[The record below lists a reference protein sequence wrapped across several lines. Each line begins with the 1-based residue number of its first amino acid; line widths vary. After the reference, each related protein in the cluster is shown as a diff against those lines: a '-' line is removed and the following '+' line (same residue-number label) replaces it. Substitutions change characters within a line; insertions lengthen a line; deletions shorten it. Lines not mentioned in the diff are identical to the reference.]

1 MVISVIYH
9 NTESDHWS
17 IIIFE
22 KRGVGVM
29 NKLSNL
35 IVKLRYVILIAAVAL
50 LIPSAIGYFN
60 TRVNYDILTYLPKDI
75 ETMKGQ
81 DILLDQFGTG
91 SFVLYVAEGMEEKDV
106 AKLKSNIENVDHVD
120 KVLWYDS
127 VMDLSV
133 PMEMLPSDVYEAFNS
148 GDATMMFVVFD
159 SGTSEDCTM
168 DAIEEIRKI
177 SNKQCFM
184 SGMSAI
190 VTDTKNLAM
199 KETPIYVGIAV
210 LLAVI
215 VLSLTMDSYLIPLFF
230 LLSIGMA
237 IVYNMGSNVFKGEIS
252 FITQSLSAVLQ
263 LGVTLDYSIFL
274 WHSYQEE
281 LEKTSDKNEAMA
293 NAITATFQSVI
304 GSSITTVAGFVA
316 LCFMSFTLG
325 LDLGVVM
332 AKGVVFGVIG
342 CVTILPSMV
351 LVFDGLIE
359 KTKHKPLMP
368 EFDRLPKFIAKHYL
382 AFFAIFLALIVPA
395 LYGNNHTSVY
405 YDLTQTLPDSLESV
419 QGANEVD
426 KNFDMNSAYMLL
438 VDKNLDSA
446 SMNQMIK
453 ELKNTDGILSVLG
466 ADSIVGPAFPKE
478 LMPDDLLS
486 DLESDEWKM
495 VLLTTDYKIA
505 SDEINEQIT
514 KVDSIVKSYD
524 PKAMVVGEAPCTKD
538 LITITDHD
546 FQVVNMVSIG
556 LVFLIIAFV
565 LKSVSLPFILVAVIE
580 FAIFV
585 NMGLPYYTNTTIPFI
600 SSVVIGTIQLGA
612 TVDYA
617 ILMTTRYLNERS
629 SGHDKKEATL
639 IALSTSMKSVIV
651 SALSFFAAT
660 FGVGLISSIDMIG
673 SLCML
678 MARGA
683 IISMFT
689 VLLVLPA
696 MYMLFDKLI
705 MRTTFGLQTEEKE
718 HHHFG
723 DMIHRHKVA

>member
-1 MVISVIYH
+1 
-9 NTESDHWS
+9 
-17 IIIFE
+17 
-22 KRGVGVM
+22 M
-29 NKLSNL
+29 NRLSQL

-81 DILLDQFGTG
+81 DVLLDQFGTG
-91 SFVLYVAEGMEEKDV
+91 AFVLYVAEGMEEKDV
-106 AKLKSNIENVDHVD
+106 ANLKSRIEEVDHVSD
-120 KVLWYDS
+120 VIWYDS
-127 VMDLSV
+127 IMDLSV
-133 PMEMLPSDVYEAFNS
+133 PMEMLPKDVYEAFNS
-148 GDATMMFVVFD
+148 DDATMMFIIFD
-159 SGTSEDCTM
+159 DGTSADGTM
-168 DAIEEIRKI
+168 QAIEDIRKV
-177 SNKQCFM
+177 SNRQCFM

-237 IVYNMGSNVFKGEIS
+237 IIYNMGTNVFKGEIS

-274 WHSYQEE
+274 WHSFQEE

-304 GSSITTVAGFVA
+304 GSSITTIAGFVA

-332 AKGVVFGVIG
+332 AKGVIFGVVG
-342 CVTILPSMV
+342 CVTILPSMI

-359 KTKHKPLMP
+359 KTKHKPLMA
-368 EFDRLPKFIAKHYL
+368 EFDKLPRFIAKHYL
-382 AFFAIFLALIVPA
+382 AFFVIFLVLLFPA
-395 LYGNNHTSVY
+395 VYGNNHTSVY

-419 QGANEVD
+419 QGANKVD
-426 KNFDMNSAYMLL
+426 EKFDMNSAYMLL
-438 VDKNLDSA
+438 VDKNLDTA
-446 SMNQMIK
+446 SMNQMITK
-453 ELKNTDGILSVLG
+453 LKNTDGILAVLG
-466 ADSIVGPAFPKE
+466 TDSIIGPAFPRE
-478 LMPDDLLS
+478 FIPDDLLS
-486 DLESDEWKM
+486 DLESDEWKL

-505 SDEINEQIT
+505 SDEINNQIAT
-514 KVDSIVKSYD
+514 VDKIVKSYD

-538 LITITDHD
+538 LINITNHD
-546 FQVVNMVSIG
+546 FQVVNIVSIG

-565 LKSVSLPFILVAVIE
+565 LKSASLPFILVAVIE
-580 FAIFV
+580 FAIFI
-585 NMGLPYYTNTTIPFI
+585 NMGLPYYTKTTIPFI

-617 ILMTTRYLNERS
+617 ILMTTRFLNERNA
-629 SGHDKKEATL
+629 GHGKKEATL
-639 IALSTSMKSVIV
+639 IALKTSMKSVIV

-696 MYMLFDKLI
+696 MYMIFDGLI
-705 MRTTFGLQTEEKE
+705 MKTTFGMHIEDDT

-723 DMIHRHKVA
+723 DMLHRHKVA

>member
-1 MVISVIYH
+1 M
-9 NTESDHWS
+9 
-17 IIIFE
+17 
-22 KRGVGVM
+22 KG
-29 NKLSNL
+29 LSHL
-35 IVKLRYVILIAAVAL
+35 IVKLRYVILIVAIGL
-50 LIPSAIGYFN
+50 LIPAAIGYFN

-81 DILLDQFGTG
+81 DVLLDQFGTG
-91 SFVLYVAEGMEEKDV
+91 AFVLYVAEGMEEKDV
-106 AKLKSNIENVDHVD
+106 ANLKAEIENVDHVSD
-120 KVLWYDS
+120 VLWYDS
-127 VMDLSV
+127 IMDISI
-133 PMEMLPSDVYEAFNS
+133 PMEMMPNEVYEAFNS
-148 GDATMMFVVFD
+148 DDATMMFVIFD
-159 SGTSEDCTM
+159 DGTSADGTM

-215 VLSLTMDSYLIPLFF
+215 VLSLTMDSFLIPLFF

-237 IVYNMGSNVFKGEIS
+237 IVYNMGTNVFKGEIS

-281 LEKTSDKNEAMA
+281 QEKTDDKRDAMA
-293 NAITATFQSVI
+293 NAISATFQSVL
-304 GSSITTVAGFVA
+304 GSSITTIAGFVA

-332 AKGVVFGVIG
+332 AKGVIFGVIG
-342 CVTILPSMV
+342 CVTILPSMI
-351 LVFDGLIE
+351 LVFDKLIE

-368 EFDRLPKFIAKHYL
+368 EFVRIPKFISKYYI
-382 AFFAIFLALIVPA
+382 AFFVVFLALIGPA
-395 LYGNNHTSVY
+395 IYGNNHTTVY
-405 YDLTQTLPDSLESV
+405 YDLTQTLPDFLESV
-419 QGANEVD
+419 QGANKVD
-426 KNFDMNSAYMLL
+426 EKFEMNSAYMLL
-438 VDKNLDSA
+438 VDKNLDTA
-446 SMNQMIK
+446 SMTEMIK
-453 ELKNTDGILSVLG
+453 EIKATDGIISVLG
-466 ADSIVGPAFPKE
+466 TDSILGPAFPRE
-478 LMPDDLLS
+478 FVPEDLMS
-486 DLESDEWKM
+486 DLESDDWKM

-505 SDEINEQIT
+505 SDEINNQINA
-514 KVDSIVKSYD
+514 VDKIVKSYD

-538 LITITDHD
+538 LISITAHD
-546 FQVVNMVSIG
+546 FKVVNFVSIG

-565 LKSVSLPFILVAVIE
+565 LKSISLPFILVAVIE

-585 NMGLPYYTNTTIPFI
+585 NMGLPCYTGTVIPFI

-629 SGHDKKEATL
+629 AGHDKKEATL

-689 VLLVLPA
+689 VILLLPA
-696 MYMLFDKLI
+696 MYMLFDWVI
-705 MRTTFGLQTEEKE
+705 MKTTFGMKTVEAEKN
-718 HHHFG
+718 HH
-723 DMIHRHKVA
+723 IESLLHRHKLA

>member
-1 MVISVIYH
+1 
-9 NTESDHWS
+9 
-17 IIIFE
+17 
-22 KRGVGVM
+22 M
-29 NKLSNL
+29 NKLSHM
-35 IVKLRYVILIAAVAL
+35 IVKLRYVILIVAVAL
-50 LIPSAIGYFN
+50 LIPSGIGYLN

-106 AKLKSNIENVDHVD
+106 ANLKSQIENVDHVAN
-120 KVLWYDS
+120 VIWYDTFL
-127 VMDLSV
+127 DLSI
-133 PMEMLPSDVYEAFNS
+133 PMQMIPTDVYEAFNS
-148 GDATMMFVVFD
+148 GDATMMFIVFD
-159 SGTSEDCTM
+159 DGTSADGTM
-168 DAIEEIRKI
+168 DAIEEIRRI

-190 VTDTKNLAM
+190 VTDTKNMAM
-199 KETPIYVGIAV
+199 AETPIYVGIAV

-237 IVYNMGSNVFKGEIS
+237 IVYNMGTNVFKGEIS

-281 LEKTSDKNEAMA
+281 LEKTDDKKDAMA
-293 NAITATFQSVI
+293 NAISATFSSVL

-342 CVTILPSMV
+342 CVTILPSMI
-351 LVFDGLIE
+351 LVFDNLIE
-359 KTKHKPLMP
+359 KTKHRPLMP
-368 EFDRLPKFIAKHYL
+368 EFDRIPKFIARHYPV
-382 AFFAIFLALIVPA
+382 FFAIFLALLIPA
-395 LYGNNHTSVY
+395 IYGNNHTDVY
-405 YDLTQTLPDSLESV
+405 YDLAQTLPDNLDSV
-419 QGANEVD
+419 QGANKVD
-426 KNFDMNSAYMLL
+426 EKFDMNSAYMLL
-438 VDKNLDSA
+438 VDKDLDTA
-446 SMNQMIK
+446 QMNEMIT
-453 ELKNTDGILSVLG
+453 ELKATDGILSVLG
-466 ADSIVGPAFPKE
+466 TDSVLGPAIPRSFIPDE
-478 LMPDDLLS
+478 LTS
-486 DLESDEWKM
+486 ELESDEWKK

-505 SDEINEQIT
+505 SDEINAQISE
-514 KVDSIVKSYD
+514 VDRIVKSYD
-524 PKAMVVGEAPCTKD
+524 PGAMVVGEAPCTKD

-585 NMGLPYYTNTTIPFI
+585 NMGLPYYTHTTIPFI
-600 SSVVIGTIQLGA
+600 ASVVIGTIQLGA

-617 ILMTTRYLNERS
+617 ILMTTRYLNERN

-673 SLCML
+673 SLCNL

-696 MYMLFDKLI
+696 MYMIFDKLI
-705 MRTTFGLQTEEKE
+705 MKTTFGMKKEEQKS
-718 HHHFG
+718 HHTG
-723 DMIHRHKVA
+723 LLHRHKVA

>member
-1 MVISVIYH
+1 
-9 NTESDHWS
+9 
-17 IIIFE
+17 
-22 KRGVGVM
+22 M
-29 NKLSNL
+29 NKLSQI
-35 IVKLRYVILIAAVAL
+35 IVKLRYVILIVAFAL

-91 SFVLYVAEGMEEKDV
+91 AFVLYVAEGMDEKDV
-106 AKLKSNIENVDHVD
+106 SNLKAEIEKVDHVSD
-120 KVLWYDS
+120 VIWYDS
-127 VMDLSV
+127 VMDISV
-133 PMEMLPSDVYEAFNS
+133 PMEMLPDRVYEAFNS
-148 GDATMMFVVFD
+148 DNATMMFIIFD
-159 SGTSEDCTM
+159 EGTSADGTM
-168 DAIEEIRKI
+168 QAIEDIRKV

-190 VTDTKNLAM
+190 VTDTKNMAE

-237 IVYNMGSNVFKGEIS
+237 IVYNMGTNIFKGEIS

-281 LEKTSDKNEAMA
+281 LAGNDDKKDAMA
-293 NAITATFQSVI
+293 KAISATFTSVI
-304 GSSITTVAGFVA
+304 GSSITTIAGFIA

-342 CVTILPSMV
+342 CVTILPSMI
-351 LVFDGLIE
+351 LVFDNLIE

-368 EFDRLPKFIAKHYL
+368 EFVKIPEFVSKHYL
-382 AFFAIFLALIVPA
+382 AFFLVFLALITPA
-395 LYGNNHTSVY
+395 IYGNNHTSVY
-405 YDLTQTLPDSLESV
+405 YDLTQTLPDTLESV
-419 QGANEVD
+419 QGANKVD
-426 KNFDMNSAYMLL
+426 EEFDMNSAYMLL
-438 VDKNLDSA
+438 VDKNLDTA
-446 SMNQMIK
+446 QMNQMIH
-453 ELKNTDGILSVLG
+453 ELKATDGILSVLG
-466 ADSIVGPAFPKE
+466 TDSLMGPSFPRE
-478 LMPDDLLS
+478 FIPEDLLS
-486 DLESDEWKM
+486 DLESDQWKM

-505 SDEINEQIT
+505 SDEINNQIT
-514 KVDSIVKSYD
+514 TVDKIVKSYD
-524 PKAMVVGEAPCTKD
+524 PNAMVVGEAPCTKD
-538 LITITDHD
+538 LINITNHD
-546 FQVVNMVSIG
+546 FQVVNTVSIG

-565 LKSVSLPFILVAVIE
+565 LKSASLPFILVAVIE

-585 NMGLPYYTNTTIPFI
+585 NMGLPYYTQTTIPFI

-617 ILMTTRYLNERS
+617 ILMTTRYLNERNA
-629 SGHDKKEATL
+629 GHDKKEATL

-673 SLCML
+673 SLCNL

-689 VLLVLPA
+689 VILVLPA
-696 MYMLFDKLI
+696 MYMIFDGLI
-705 MRTTFGLQTEEKE
+705 MRTTFGMKVSDNKP
-718 HHHFG
+718 HHGGHHSG
-723 DMIHRHKVA
+723 HHLHIHKVA

>member
-1 MVISVIYH
+1 
-9 NTESDHWS
+9 
-17 IIIFE
+17 
-22 KRGVGVM
+22 M
-29 NKLSNL
+29 NKLSHL
-35 IVKLRYVILIAAVAL
+35 IVKLRYIILIVAVAL

-106 AKLKSNIENVDHVD
+106 AALKSKIEQVDHVAD
-120 KVLWYDS
+120 VIWYDS

-133 PMEMLPSDVYEAFNS
+133 PMEMLPSKVYDAFN
-148 GDATMMFVVFD
+148 GDDATMMFVVFD
-159 SGTSEDCTM
+159 EGTSSDGTM
-168 DAIEEIRKI
+168 AAIEEIRRI
-177 SNKQCFM
+177 SDKQCFM

-190 VTDTKNLAM
+190 VTDTKNMAEA
-199 KETPIYVGIAV
+199 ETPIYVGIAV
-210 LLAVI
+210 LLAII

-237 IVYNMGSNVFKGEIS
+237 IVYNMGTNIFKGEIS

-281 LEKTSDKNEAMA
+281 LERNDDKKDAMA

-304 GSSITTVAGFVA
+304 GSSITTIAGFVA

-342 CVTILPSMV
+342 CVTILPSMI
-351 LVFDGLIE
+351 LVFDNLIE

-368 EFDRLPKFIAKHYL
+368 EFNRIPKFIAKHYL
-382 AFFAIFLALIVPA
+382 AFFAVFLVLLFPA
-395 LYGNNHTSVY
+395 IYGNNHTAVY
-405 YDLTQTLPDSLESV
+405 YDLSQTLPDKLESV
-419 QGANEVD
+419 QGAKEVD
-426 KNFDMNSAYMLL
+426 EKFEMNSAYMLL

-446 SMNQMIK
+446 SMTEMID

-466 ADSIVGPAFPKE
+466 TDSLIGPAFPKNFIPE
-478 LMPDDLLS
+478 DLMA

-505 SDEINEQIT
+505 SDEINAQIAD
-514 KVDSIVKSYD
+514 VDRIVKSYD

-538 LITITDHD
+538 LINITDHD
-546 FQVVNMVSIG
+546 FQVVNFVSIG

-585 NMGLPYYTNTTIPFI
+585 NMGLPYYTKTTIPFI

-617 ILMTTRYLNERS
+617 ILMTTRYLNERM

-689 VLLVLPA
+689 VLLALPA
-696 MYMLFDKLI
+696 MYMLFDWLI
-705 MRTTFGLQTEEKE
+705 MKTTFGMNSKE
-718 HHHFG
+718 NETHHFG
-723 DMIHRHKVA
+723 HLIHRHKVA

>member
-1 MVISVIYH
+1 
-9 NTESDHWS
+9 
-17 IIIFE
+17 
-22 KRGVGVM
+22 M
-29 NKLSNL
+29 NKLSHL
-35 IVKLRYVILIAAVAL
+35 IVKLRYVILIVAIAL
-50 LIPSAIGYFN
+50 LIPAAAGYFN
-60 TRVNYDILTYLPKDI
+60 TRVNYDILTYLPKEI
-75 ETMKGQ
+75 ETMQGQ

-91 SFVLYVAEGMEEKDV
+91 SFVLYVVEGMEEKDV
-106 AKLKSNIENVDHVD
+106 ANLKSQIEKVDHVAD
-120 KVLWYDS
+120 VVWYDS

-133 PMEMLPSDVYEAFNS
+133 PMEMLPTEVYDAFNS
-148 GDATMMFVVFD
+148 DDSTMMFIVFD
-159 SGTSEDCTM
+159 EGTSADATM
-168 DAIEEIRKI
+168 DAIENIRKI

-190 VTDTKNLAM
+190 VTDTKNMA
-199 KETPIYVGIAV
+199 KAETPIYVGIAV

-215 VLSLTMDSYLIPLFF
+215 VLSLTMDSYLIPVFF

-237 IVYNMGSNVFKGEIS
+237 IVYNMGTNVFKGEIS

-281 LEKTSDKNEAMA
+281 LDKDDNKMDAMA
-293 NAITATFQSVI
+293 NAISATFQSVI

-332 AKGVVFGVIG
+332 AKGVIFGVIG
-342 CVTILPSMV
+342 CVTILPSMI
-351 LVFDGLIE
+351 LIFDNLIE

-368 EFDRLPKFIAKHYL
+368 EFNRIPKFVARHYGI
-382 AFFAIFLALIVPA
+382 FFAIFLVLLFPA
-395 LYGNNHTSVY
+395 IYGNNHTSVY
-405 YDLTQTLPDSLESV
+405 YDLTQTLPDKLESV
-419 QGANEVD
+419 QGAKKVD
-426 KNFDMNSAYMLL
+426 EEFEMNSAYMLL

-453 ELKNTDGILSVLG
+453 ELKNTDGILSVLST
-466 ADSIVGPAFPKE
+466 DSLIGPAFPRSFI
-478 LMPDDLLS
+478 PDDLLS
-486 DLESDEWKM
+486 DLESDQWKL

-505 SDEINEQIT
+505 SDEINNQIET
-514 KVDSIVKSYD
+514 VNTIVKSYD

-538 LITITDHD
+538 LINITNHD
-546 FQVVNMVSIG
+546 FQVVNTVSIG

-585 NMGLPYYTNTTIPFI
+585 NMGLPFYTHTTIPFI

-617 ILMTTRYLNERS
+617 ILMTTRYLSERKA
-629 SGHDKKEATL
+629 GHDKKEATL
-639 IALSTSMKSVIV
+639 IALSTSMKSVVV

-673 SLCML
+673 SLCNL

-696 MYMLFDKLI
+696 MYMIFDKLI
-705 MRTTFGLQTEEKE
+705 MRTTFGMNVDTDHRPHL
-718 HHHFG
+718 G
-723 DMIHRHKVA
+723 DRLHRHKAA

>member
-1 MVISVIYH
+1 
-9 NTESDHWS
+9 
-17 IIIFE
+17 
-22 KRGVGVM
+22 M
-29 NKLSNL
+29 NKLSHL
-35 IVKLRYVILIAAVAL
+35 IVKLRYVILIVAFAL

-60 TRVNYDILTYLPKDI
+60 TRVNYDILTYLPGDI

-91 SFVLYVAEGMEEKDV
+91 AFVLYVAEGMDEKDV
-106 AKLKSNIENVDHVD
+106 SNLKAEIEKVDHVSD
-120 KVLWYDS
+120 VIWYDS
-127 VMDLSV
+127 VMDISV
-133 PMEMLPSDVYEAFNS
+133 PMEMLPDRVYEAFNS
-148 GDATMMFVVFD
+148 DDATMMFIIFD
-159 SGTSEDCTM
+159 EGTSADGTM
-168 DAIEEIRKI
+168 QAIEDIRKV

-190 VTDTKNLAM
+190 VTDTKNMAE

-237 IVYNMGSNVFKGEIS
+237 IVYNMGTNIFKGEIS

-281 LEKTSDKNEAMA
+281 LADNSDKKDAMA
-293 NAITATFQSVI
+293 KAISATFTSVI
-304 GSSITTVAGFVA
+304 GSSVTTIAGFIA

-342 CVTILPSMV
+342 CVTILPSMI
-351 LVFDGLIE
+351 LVFDNLIE

-368 EFDRLPKFIAKHYL
+368 EFVKIPQFVSKHYL
-382 AFFAIFLALIVPA
+382 AFFLVFLALLAPA
-395 LYGNNHTSVY
+395 IYGNNHTSVY

-419 QGANEVD
+419 QGANKVD
-426 KNFDMNSAYMLL
+426 EEFDMNSAYMLL
-438 VDKNLDSA
+438 VDKNLDTA
-446 SMNQMIK
+446 QMNMMIH

-466 ADSIVGPAFPKE
+466 TDSLMGPSFPRE
-478 LMPDDLLS
+478 FIPEDLLS
-486 DLESDEWKM
+486 DLESDQWKM

-505 SDEINEQIT
+505 SDEINNQIAT
-514 KVDSIVKSYD
+514 VDKIVKSYD
-524 PKAMVVGEAPCTKD
+524 PHAMVVGEAPCTKD
-538 LITITDHD
+538 LINITNHD
-546 FQVVNMVSIG
+546 FQVVNTVSIG

-565 LKSVSLPFILVAVIE
+565 LKSASLPFILVAVIE

-585 NMGLPYYTNTTIPFI
+585 NMGLPYYTQTTIPFI

-617 ILMTTRYLNERS
+617 ILMTTRYLNERK

-673 SLCML
+673 SLCNL

-689 VLLVLPA
+689 VILVLPA
-696 MYMLFDKLI
+696 MYMIFDGLI
-705 MRTTFGLQTEEKE
+705 MRTTFGMKADEPRP
-718 HHHFG
+718 HNDGHHFH
-723 DMIHRHKVA
+723 IHKVA

>member
-1 MVISVIYH
+1 
-9 NTESDHWS
+9 
-17 IIIFE
+17 
-22 KRGVGVM
+22 M
-29 NKLSNL
+29 NKLSKL

-60 TRVNYDILTYLPKDI
+60 TRVNYDILTYLPEDI

-106 AKLKSNIENVDHVD
+106 AALKTKIENVDHVAN
-120 KVLWYDS
+120 VLWYDS
-127 VMDLSV
+127 FMDLSV
-133 PMEMLPSDVYEAFNS
+133 PMEMLPSKVYEAFNS
-148 GDATMMFVVFD
+148 DTATMMFVIFD

-168 DAIEEIRKI
+168 DAIEEIRRI
-177 SNKQCFM
+177 SDKQCFM

-237 IVYNMGSNVFKGEIS
+237 IVYNMGTNIFKGEIS

-281 LEKTSDKNEAMA
+281 QEKISDKNEAMA
-293 NAITATFQSVI
+293 AAISATFQSVI

-342 CVTILPSMV
+342 CVTILPSMI
-351 LVFDGLIE
+351 LIFDGLIE
-359 KTKHKPLMP
+359 KTRHKPLMP
-368 EFDRLPKFIAKHYL
+368 EFERLPKFIAKHYL
-382 AFFAIFLALIVPA
+382 AFFAIFLALIFPA
-395 LYGNNHTSVY
+395 IYGNNNTKVY
-405 YDLTQTLPDSLESV
+405 YDLTQTLPDSLDSV
-419 QGANEVD
+419 QGANKVD
-426 KNFDMNSAYMLL
+426 ENFDMNSAYMLL
-438 VDKNLDSA
+438 VDKNLDTA
-446 SMNQMIK
+446 SMNEMIS
-453 ELKNTDGILSVLG
+453 ELENTDGILSVLG
-466 ADSIVGPAFPKE
+466 EDSVVGPAFPRE
-478 LMPDDLLS
+478 FIPEDLLDDLQ
-486 DLESDEWKM
+486 SDEWKM
-495 VLLTTDYKIA
+495 ILLTTDYKIA
-505 SDEINEQIT
+505 SDEINAQIT
-514 KVDSIVKSYD
+514 EVNNIVKSYD
-524 PKAMVVGEAPCTKD
+524 PGAMVVGEAPCTKD
-538 LITITDHD
+538 LISITDHD
-546 FQVVNMVSIG
+546 FQVVNAVSIG

-565 LKSVSLPFILVAVIE
+565 LKSASLPFILVAVIE

-617 ILMTTRYLNERS
+617 ILMTTRYLSERNA
-629 SGHDKKEATL
+629 GHDKKEATL
-639 IALSTSMKSVIV
+639 ISLSTSMKSVIV

-696 MYMLFDKLI
+696 MYMLFDGLI
-705 MRTTFGLQTEEKE
+705 MKTTFGLNVEEKE
-718 HHHFG
+718 HHHIA
-723 DMIHRHKVA
+723 DMLHRHKVA

>member
-1 MVISVIYH
+1 
-9 NTESDHWS
+9 
-17 IIIFE
+17 
-22 KRGVGVM
+22 M
-29 NKLSNL
+29 NKLSHL
-35 IVKLRYVILIAAVAL
+35 IVKLRYVILIAAIAL
-50 LIPSAIGYFN
+50 LVPSAIGYFN

-106 AKLKSNIENVDHVD
+106 ANLKSKIENVDHVAD
-120 KVLWYDS
+120 VIWYDS

-133 PMEMLPSDVYEAFNS
+133 PMEMLPTEVYDAFNS
-148 GDATMMFVVFD
+148 DDATMMFVVFD
-159 SGTSEDCTM
+159 EGTSSDGTM
-168 DAIEEIRKI
+168 QAIEDIRKI
-177 SNKQCFM
+177 SDKQCFM

-190 VTDTKNLAM
+190 VTDTKNMAE

-237 IVYNMGSNVFKGEIS
+237 IVYNMGTNVFKGEIS

-281 LEKTSDKNEAMA
+281 LERNDDKKDAMA
-293 NAITATFQSVI
+293 NAISATFTSVL
-304 GSSITTVAGFVA
+304 GSSITTVAGFIA
-316 LCFMSFTLG
+316 LMFMSFTLG
-325 LDLGVVM
+325 LDLGIVM

-342 CVTILPSMV
+342 CITILPSMI
-351 LVFDGLIE
+351 LVFDNLIE

-368 EFDRLPKFIAKHYL
+368 EFNRIPKFVAKHYL
-382 AFFAIFLALIVPA
+382 AFLAIFLVLLYPA
-395 LYGNNHTSVY
+395 IYGNNHTSVY

-426 KNFDMNSAYMLL
+426 EKFEMNSAYMLL

-453 ELKNTDGILSVLG
+453 ELKETDGILSVLG
-466 ADSIVGPAFPKE
+466 TDSLLGPALPREFIPEDALDK
-478 LMPDDLLS
+478 
-486 DLESDEWKM
+486 LESDEWKM

-505 SDEINEQIT
+505 SDEINAQINQ
-514 KVDSIVKSYD
+514 VDKIVKSYD

-538 LITITDHD
+538 LINITNHD
-546 FQVVNMVSIG
+546 FNVVNTVSIG

-585 NMGLPYYTNTTIPFI
+585 NMGLPFYTKTTIPFI

-617 ILMTTRYLNERS
+617 ILMTTRYLNERRN
-629 SGHDKKEATL
+629 GHDKKEATL

-660 FGVGLISSIDMIG
+660 FVVGLISSIDMIG
-673 SLCML
+673 SLCNL

-696 MYMLFDKLI
+696 MYMLFDWLI
-705 MRTTFGLQTEEKE
+705 VKTTFGMKGVEAVHHE

-723 DMIHRHKVA
+723 DFIHHAA

>member
-1 MVISVIYH
+1 
-9 NTESDHWS
+9 
-17 IIIFE
+17 
-22 KRGVGVM
+22 M

-106 AKLKSNIENVDHVD
+106 AKLKSNIENVDHVE

>member
-1 MVISVIYH
+1 
-9 NTESDHWS
+9 
-17 IIIFE
+17 
-22 KRGVGVM
+22 M
-29 NKLSNL
+29 NKLSHL
-35 IVKLRYVILIAAVAL
+35 IVKLRYVILIVAIAL
-50 LIPSAIGYFN
+50 LVPSAIGYFN

-106 AKLKSNIENVDHVD
+106 ANLKSKIENVDHVAD
-120 KVLWYDS
+120 VIWYDS

-133 PMEMLPSDVYEAFNS
+133 PMEMLPTEVYDAFNS
-148 GDATMMFVVFD
+148 DDATMMFVVFD
-159 SGTSEDCTM
+159 EGTSSDGTM
-168 DAIEEIRKI
+168 QAIEDIRKI

-190 VTDTKNLAM
+190 VTDTKNMAE

-237 IVYNMGSNVFKGEIS
+237 IVYNMGTNVFKGEIS

-281 LEKTSDKNEAMA
+281 LERNDDKKDAMA
-293 NAITATFQSVI
+293 NAISATFTSVL
-304 GSSITTVAGFVA
+304 GSSITTVAGFIA
-316 LCFMSFTLG
+316 LMFMSFTLG
-325 LDLGVVM
+325 LDLGIVM
-332 AKGVVFGVIG
+332 AKGVIFGVIG
-342 CVTILPSMV
+342 CVTILPSMI
-351 LVFDGLIE
+351 LVFDNLIQ

-368 EFDRLPKFIAKHYL
+368 EFNRIPKFIAKHYL
-382 AFFAIFLALIVPA
+382 AFLAIFLVLLYPA
-395 LYGNNHTSVY
+395 IYGNNHTSVY

-426 KNFDMNSAYMLL
+426 EKFEMNSAYMLL

-466 ADSIVGPAFPKE
+466 TDSLIGPALPREFIPEDALDK
-478 LMPDDLLS
+478 
-486 DLESDEWKM
+486 LESDEWKM

-505 SDEINEQIT
+505 SDEINAQINQ
-514 KVDSIVKSYD
+514 VDKIVKSYD

-538 LITITDHD
+538 LINITNHD
-546 FQVVNMVSIG
+546 FNVVNTVSIG

-585 NMGLPYYTNTTIPFI
+585 NMGLPFYTKTTIPFI

-617 ILMTTRYLNERS
+617 ILMTTRYLNERKN
-629 SGHDKKEATL
+629 GHDKKEATL

-673 SLCML
+673 SLCNL

-696 MYMLFDKLI
+696 MYMLFDWLI
-705 MRTTFGLQTEEKE
+705 VKTTFGMKGVEAVHHE

-723 DMIHRHKVA
+723 DFIHHVA

>member
-1 MVISVIYH
+1 
-9 NTESDHWS
+9 
-17 IIIFE
+17 
-22 KRGVGVM
+22 M
-29 NKLSNL
+29 NKLSKH
-35 IVKLRYVILIAAVAL
+35 IVKLRYLILILAIAL
-50 LIPSAIGYFN
+50 LIPAGIGYLN

-81 DILLDQFGTG
+81 DVLLDQFGTG
-91 SFVLYVAEGMEEKDV
+91 AFVLYVAEGMEEQDV
-106 AKLKSNIENVDHVD
+106 AALKANIEKVDHVSN
-120 KVLWYDS
+120 VLWYDS
-127 VMDLSV
+127 LMDLSI
-133 PMEMLPSDVYEAFNS
+133 PMEMIPDDVYKAFNS
-148 GDATMMFVVFD
+148 GDATMMFIIFD
-159 SGTSEDCTM
+159 EGTSADGTM
-168 DAIEEIRKI
+168 QAIEDIRKV

-190 VTDTKNLAM
+190 VTDTKNMAE

-237 IVYNMGSNVFKGEIS
+237 IVYNMGTNVFAGEIS

-281 LEKTSDKNEAMA
+281 LAKNDDKYEAMA
-293 NAITATFQSVI
+293 NAISATFTSVL

-342 CVTILPSMV
+342 CVTILPSMI
-351 LVFDGLIE
+351 LVFDKAIE

-368 EFDRLPKFIAKHYL
+368 EFDRIPKFVAKHYI
-382 AFFAIFLALIVPA
+382 AFFVIFLALLAPA
-395 LYGNNHTSVY
+395 IYGNNHTSVY
-405 YDLTQTLPDSLESV
+405 YDLTQTLPDTLESV
-419 QGANEVD
+419 QGANKVD
-426 KNFDMNSAYMLL
+426 EKFDMNSAYMLL
-438 VDKNLDSA
+438 VDKNLSTAD
-446 SMNQMIK
+446 MNQMITA
-453 ELKNTDGILSVLG
+453 LKNTDGIISVLG
-466 ADSIVGPAFPKE
+466 TDSILGPAFPRE
-478 LMPDDLLS
+478 FIPEDLLS

-495 VLLTTDYKIA
+495 ILLTTDYKIA
-505 SDEINEQIT
+505 SDEINAQIT
-514 KVDSIVKSYD
+514 EVDRIVKSYD

-538 LITITDHD
+538 LINITNHD
-546 FQVVNMVSIG
+546 FQVVNTVSIG

-585 NMGLPYYTNTTIPFI
+585 NMGLPFYTHTTIPFI

-617 ILMTTRYLNERS
+617 ILMTTRYLSERNG
-629 SGHDKKEATL
+629 GHNKKEATL

-673 SLCML
+673 SLCNL

-689 VLLVLPA
+689 VVLVLPA
-696 MYMLFDKLI
+696 MYMIFDGLI
-705 MRTTFGLQTEEKE
+705 MRTTFGMNVEDKEK
-718 HHHFG
+718 HHHHSNI
-723 DMIHRHKVA
+723 IHWHAA

>member
-1 MVISVIYH
+1 
-9 NTESDHWS
+9 
-17 IIIFE
+17 
-22 KRGVGVM
+22 M
-29 NKLSNL
+29 NKLSHL
-35 IVKLRYVILIAAVAL
+35 IVKLRYVILIAAIAL
-50 LIPSAIGYFN
+50 LVPSAIGYFN

-106 AKLKSNIENVDHVD
+106 ANLKSKIENVDHVAD
-120 KVLWYDS
+120 VIWYDS

-133 PMEMLPSDVYEAFNS
+133 PMEMLPTEVYDAFNS
-148 GDATMMFVVFD
+148 DDATMMFVVFD
-159 SGTSEDCTM
+159 EGTSSDGTM
-168 DAIEEIRKI
+168 QAIEDIRKI
-177 SNKQCFM
+177 SDKQCFM

-190 VTDTKNLAM
+190 VTDTKNMAE

-237 IVYNMGSNVFKGEIS
+237 IVYNMGTNVFKGEIS

-281 LEKTSDKNEAMA
+281 LERNDDKKDAMA
-293 NAITATFQSVI
+293 NAISATFTSVL
-304 GSSITTVAGFVA
+304 GSSITTVAGFIA
-316 LCFMSFTLG
+316 LMFMSFTLG
-325 LDLGVVM
+325 LDLGIVM

-342 CVTILPSMV
+342 CITILPSMI
-351 LVFDGLIE
+351 LVFDNLIE

-368 EFDRLPKFIAKHYL
+368 EFNRIPKFVAKHYL
-382 AFFAIFLALIVPA
+382 AFLVIFLVLLYPA
-395 LYGNNHTSVY
+395 IYGNNHTSVY

-426 KNFDMNSAYMLL
+426 EKFEMNSAYMLL

-453 ELKNTDGILSVLG
+453 ELKETDGILSVLG
-466 ADSIVGPAFPKE
+466 TDSLLGPALPREFIPEDALDK
-478 LMPDDLLS
+478 
-486 DLESDEWKM
+486 LESDEWKM

-505 SDEINEQIT
+505 SDEINAQINQ
-514 KVDSIVKSYD
+514 VDKIVKSYD

-538 LITITDHD
+538 LINITNHD
-546 FQVVNMVSIG
+546 FNVVNTVSIG

-585 NMGLPYYTNTTIPFI
+585 NMGLPFYTKTTIPFI

-617 ILMTTRYLNERS
+617 ILMTTRYLNERRN
-629 SGHDKKEATL
+629 GHDKKEATL

-673 SLCML
+673 SLCNL

-696 MYMLFDKLI
+696 MYMLFDWLI
-705 MRTTFGLQTEEKE
+705 VKTTFGMKGVEAVHHE

-723 DMIHRHKVA
+723 DFIHHAA

>member
-1 MVISVIYH
+1 
-9 NTESDHWS
+9 
-17 IIIFE
+17 
-22 KRGVGVM
+22 M
-29 NKLSNL
+29 NKLSKL

-60 TRVNYDILTYLPKDI
+60 TRVNYDILTYLPEDI

-91 SFVLYVAEGMEEKDV
+91 SFVLFVAEGMEEKDV
-106 AKLKSNIENVDHVD
+106 AALKTKIENVDHVAN
-120 KVLWYDS
+120 VLWYDS
-127 VMDLSV
+127 FMDLSV
-133 PMEMLPSDVYEAFNS
+133 PMEMLPSKVYEAFNS
-148 GDATMMFVVFD
+148 DTATMMFVIFD

-168 DAIEEIRKI
+168 DAIEEIRRI
-177 SNKQCFM
+177 SDKQCFM

-237 IVYNMGSNVFKGEIS
+237 IVYNMGTNIFKGEIS

-281 LEKTSDKNEAMA
+281 LEKTSDKKEAMA
-293 NAITATFQSVI
+293 AAISATFQSVI

-325 LDLGVVM
+325 IDLGVVM

-342 CVTILPSMV
+342 CVTILPSMI
-351 LVFDGLIE
+351 LIFDGLIE
-359 KTKHKPLMP
+359 KTRHKPLMP
-368 EFDRLPKFIAKHYL
+368 EFEKLPKFIAKHYL
-382 AFFAIFLALIVPA
+382 AFFAIFLALIFPA
-395 LYGNNHTSVY
+395 LYGNNHTKVY

-419 QGANEVD
+419 QGANKVD
-426 KNFDMNSAYMLL
+426 ENFDMNSAYMLL
-438 VDKNLDSA
+438 VDKNLDTA
-446 SMNQMIK
+446 SMNEMIS
-453 ELKNTDGILSVLG
+453 ELENTDGILSVLG
-466 ADSIVGPAFPKE
+466 EDSVVGPAFPRE
-478 LMPDDLLS
+478 FIPEDLLDDLQ
-486 DLESDEWKM
+486 SDEWKM
-495 VLLTTDYKIA
+495 ILLTTDYKIA
-505 SDEINEQIT
+505 SDEINAQIT
-514 KVDSIVKSYD
+514 EVNNIVKSYD

-538 LITITDHD
+538 LISITDHD
-546 FQVVNMVSIG
+546 FQVVNAVSIG

-565 LKSVSLPFILVAVIE
+565 LKSASLPFILVAVIE

-617 ILMTTRYLNERS
+617 ILMTTRYLNERN

-696 MYMLFDKLI
+696 MYMLFDGLI
-705 MRTTFGLQTEEKE
+705 MKTTFGLNVEEKE
-718 HHHFG
+718 HHHIA
-723 DMIHRHKVA
+723 DMLHRHKVA

>member
-1 MVISVIYH
+1 
-9 NTESDHWS
+9 
-17 IIIFE
+17 
-22 KRGVGVM
+22 M
-29 NKLSNL
+29 NKLSHL
-35 IVKLRYVILIAAVAL
+35 IVKLRYVILIAAIAL
-50 LIPSAIGYFN
+50 LVPSAIGYFN

-106 AKLKSNIENVDHVD
+106 ANLKSKIENVDHVAD
-120 KVLWYDS
+120 VIWYDS

-133 PMEMLPSDVYEAFNS
+133 PMEMLPTEVYDAFNS
-148 GDATMMFVVFD
+148 DDATMMFVVFD
-159 SGTSEDCTM
+159 EGTSSDGTM
-168 DAIEEIRKI
+168 QAIEDIRKI
-177 SNKQCFM
+177 SDKQCFM

-190 VTDTKNLAM
+190 VTDTKNMAE

-237 IVYNMGSNVFKGEIS
+237 IVYNMGTNVFKGEIS

-281 LEKTSDKNEAMA
+281 LERNDDKKDAMA
-293 NAITATFQSVI
+293 NAISATFTSVL
-304 GSSITTVAGFVA
+304 GSSITTVAGFIA
-316 LCFMSFTLG
+316 LMFMSFTLG
-325 LDLGVVM
+325 LDLGIVM

-342 CVTILPSMV
+342 CITILPSMI
-351 LVFDGLIE
+351 LVFDNLIE

-368 EFDRLPKFIAKHYL
+368 EFNRIPKFVAKHYL
-382 AFFAIFLALIVPA
+382 AFLAIFLVLLYPA
-395 LYGNNHTSVY
+395 IYGNNHTSVY

-426 KNFDMNSAYMLL
+426 EKFEMNSAYMLL

-453 ELKNTDGILSVLG
+453 ELKKTDGILSVLG
-466 ADSIVGPAFPKE
+466 TDSLLGPALPREFIPEDALDK
-478 LMPDDLLS
+478 
-486 DLESDEWKM
+486 LESDEWKM

-505 SDEINEQIT
+505 SDEINAQINQ
-514 KVDSIVKSYD
+514 VDKIVKSYD

-538 LITITDHD
+538 LINITNHD
-546 FQVVNMVSIG
+546 FNVVNTVSIG

-585 NMGLPYYTNTTIPFI
+585 NMGLPFYTKTTIPFI

-617 ILMTTRYLNERS
+617 ILMTTRYLNERRN
-629 SGHDKKEATL
+629 GHDKKEATL

-673 SLCML
+673 SLCNL

-696 MYMLFDKLI
+696 MYMLFDWLI
-705 MRTTFGLQTEEKE
+705 VKTTFGMKGVEAVHHE

-723 DMIHRHKVA
+723 DFIHHAA

>member
-1 MVISVIYH
+1 MQRC
-9 NTESDHWS
+9 TDTAMDGLGE
-17 IIIFE
+17 E
-22 KRGVGVM
+22 ATM
-29 NKLSNL
+29 NKLSKV
-35 IVKLRYVILIAAVAL
+35 IVKLRYVILILAIAL
-50 LIPSAIGYFN
+50 LVPAAFGYFN

-106 AKLKSNIENVDHVD
+106 ANLKSKIENVDHVAN
-120 KVLWYDS
+120 VLWYDS

-133 PMEMLPSDVYEAFNS
+133 PMTMLPKDVYEAFNS
-148 GDATMMFVVFD
+148 GDATMMFVIFD
-159 SGTSEDCTM
+159 EGTSADATM
-168 DAIEEIRKI
+168 DAIEDIRKI
-177 SNKQCFM
+177 SNEQCFM

-199 KETPIYVGIAV
+199 AETPIYVGIAV
-210 LLAVI
+210 LLAVL

-237 IVYNMGSNVFKGEIS
+237 IVYNMGTNVFKGEIS

-274 WHSYQEE
+274 WHSYEEE
-281 LEKTSDKNEAMA
+281 LEKTDDKKTAMA
-293 NAITATFQSVI
+293 KAISATFQSVL

-325 LDLGVVM
+325 IDLGIVM

-342 CVTILPSMV
+342 CVTILPSMI
-351 LVFDGLIE
+351 LVFDPLIE
-359 KTKHKPLMP
+359 KTRHKPLMP
-368 EFDRLPKFIAKHYL
+368 EFTRLPKKIAGLYPL
-382 AFFAIFLALIVPA
+382 FFALFLLLLGPA
-395 LYGNNHTSVY
+395 IYGNEHTKVY
-405 YDLTQTLPDSLESV
+405 YDLTETLPDKLASV
-419 QGANEVD
+419 QGAKEVD
-426 KNFDMNSAYMLL
+426 AKFDMNSAYMLL
-438 VDKNLDSA
+438 VDKNLDTA
-446 SMNQMIK
+446 SMSRMIK
-453 ELKNTDGILSVLG
+453 ELKNTDGILTVLG
-466 ADSIVGPAFPKE
+466 TDSLLGPSFPRSFIPE
-478 LMPDDLLS
+478 DLLG
-486 DLESDEWKM
+486 DLESDQYKM
-495 VLLTTDYKIA
+495 LLLTTDYKVA
-505 SDEINEQIT
+505 SDEINRQIT
-514 KVDSIVKSYD
+514 QVDKIVKSYD
-524 PKAMVVGEAPCTKD
+524 PGAMVVGEAPCTKD
-538 LITITDHD
+538 LINITDHD
-546 FQVVNMVSIG
+546 FQVVNAVSIG
-556 LVFLIIAFV
+556 LVFLIIAIV

-585 NMGLPYYTNTTIPFI
+585 NMGLPYYTGTTIPFI

-617 ILMTTRYLNERS
+617 ILMTTRYLSERKN
-629 SGHDKKEATL
+629 GHDKKEATL
-639 IALSTSMKSVIV
+639 ISLTTGMKSVIV

-673 SLCML
+673 SLCNL

-696 MYMLFDKLI
+696 MYMIFDRLI
-705 MRTTFGLQTEEKE
+705 IKTTYGMSGVDVKEGIIEE
-718 HHHFG
+718 F
-723 DMIHRHKVA
+723 IHRHKIA

>member
-1 MVISVIYH
+1 
-9 NTESDHWS
+9 
-17 IIIFE
+17 
-22 KRGVGVM
+22 M
-29 NKLSNL
+29 NKLSHL
-35 IVKLRYVILIAAVAL
+35 IVKLRYVILIVAIAL
-50 LIPSAIGYFN
+50 LVPSAIGYFN

-106 AKLKSNIENVDHVD
+106 ANLKSKIENVDHVAD
-120 KVLWYDS
+120 VIWYDS

-133 PMEMLPSDVYEAFNS
+133 PMEMLPTEVYDAFNS
-148 GDATMMFVVFD
+148 DDATMMFVVFD
-159 SGTSEDCTM
+159 EGTSSDGTM
-168 DAIEEIRKI
+168 QAIEDIRKI
-177 SNKQCFM
+177 SDKQCFM
-184 SGMSAI
+184 SSMSAI
-190 VTDTKNLAM
+190 VTDTKNMAE

-237 IVYNMGSNVFKGEIS
+237 IVYNMGTNVFKGEIS

-281 LEKTSDKNEAMA
+281 LERNDDKKDAMA
-293 NAITATFQSVI
+293 NAISATFTSVL

-316 LCFMSFTLG
+316 LMFMSFTLG
-325 LDLGVVM
+325 LDLGIVM

-342 CVTILPSMV
+342 CVTILPSMI
-351 LVFDGLIE
+351 LVFDKLIE

-368 EFDRLPKFIAKHYL
+368 EFDRIPKFVAKHYI
-382 AFFAIFLALIVPA
+382 AFLAIFLVLLYPA
-395 LYGNNHTSVY
+395 IYGNNHTSVY

-426 KNFDMNSAYMLL
+426 EKFEMNSAYMLL

-453 ELKNTDGILSVLG
+453 ELKSTDGILSVLST
-466 ADSIVGPAFPKE
+466 DSLIGPALPREFIPEDALDK
-478 LMPDDLLS
+478 
-486 DLESDEWKM
+486 LESDEWKM

-505 SDEINEQIT
+505 SDEINAQINQ
-514 KVDSIVKSYD
+514 VDKIVKNYD

-538 LITITDHD
+538 LINITNHD
-546 FQVVNMVSIG
+546 FNVVNTVSIG

-585 NMGLPYYTNTTIPFI
+585 NMGLPFYTKTTIPFI

-617 ILMTTRYLNERS
+617 ILMTTRYLNERRN
-629 SGHDKKEATL
+629 GHDKKEATL

-673 SLCML
+673 SLCNL

-696 MYMLFDKLI
+696 MYMLFDWLI
-705 MRTTFGLQTEEKE
+705 VKTTFGMKGVEAVHHE

-723 DMIHRHKVA
+723 DFIHHVA

>member
-1 MVISVIYH
+1 
-9 NTESDHWS
+9 
-17 IIIFE
+17 
-22 KRGVGVM
+22 M
-29 NKLSNL
+29 NKLSKL

-60 TRVNYDILTYLPKDI
+60 TRVNYDILTYLPEDI

-106 AKLKSNIENVDHVD
+106 AALKTKIENVDHVAN
-120 KVLWYDS
+120 VLWYDS
-127 VMDLSV
+127 FIDLSV
-133 PMEMLPSDVYEAFNS
+133 PMEMLPSKVYEAFNS
-148 GDATMMFVVFD
+148 DTATMMFVIFD

-168 DAIEEIRKI
+168 DAIEEIRRI
-177 SNKQCFM
+177 SDKQCFM

-237 IVYNMGSNVFKGEIS
+237 IVYNMGTNIFKGEIS

-281 LEKTSDKNEAMA
+281 LEKISDKKEAMA
-293 NAITATFQSVI
+293 AAISATFQSVI

-342 CVTILPSMV
+342 CVTILPSMI
-351 LVFDGLIE
+351 LIFDGLIE
-359 KTKHKPLMP
+359 KTRHKPLMP

-382 AFFAIFLALIVPA
+382 AFFAIFLALIFPA
-395 LYGNNHTSVY
+395 IYGNNNTKVY
-405 YDLTQTLPDSLESV
+405 YDLTQTLPDSLDSV
-419 QGANEVD
+419 QGANKVD
-426 KNFDMNSAYMLL
+426 ENFDMNSAYMLL
-438 VDKNLDSA
+438 VDKNLDTA
-446 SMNQMIK
+446 SMNEMIS
-453 ELKNTDGILSVLG
+453 ELENTDGILSVLG
-466 ADSIVGPAFPKE
+466 EDSVVGPAFPRE
-478 LMPDDLLS
+478 FIPEDLLDDLQ
-486 DLESDEWKM
+486 SDEWKM
-495 VLLTTDYKIA
+495 ILLTTDYKIA
-505 SDEINEQIT
+505 SDEINAQIT
-514 KVDSIVKSYD
+514 EVNNIVKSYD

-538 LITITDHD
+538 LISITDHD
-546 FQVVNMVSIG
+546 FQVVNAVSIG

-565 LKSVSLPFILVAVIE
+565 LKSASLPFILVAVIE

-617 ILMTTRYLNERS
+617 ILMTTRYLSERNA
-629 SGHDKKEATL
+629 GHDKKEATL
-639 IALSTSMKSVIV
+639 ISLSTSMKSVIV

-696 MYMLFDKLI
+696 MYMIFDGLI
-705 MRTTFGLQTEEKE
+705 MKTTFGLNVEEKE
-718 HHHFG
+718 HHHIA
-723 DMIHRHKVA
+723 DMLHRHKVA

>member
-1 MVISVIYH
+1 M
-9 NTESDHWS
+9 
-17 IIIFE
+17 
-22 KRGVGVM
+22 K
-29 NKLSNL
+29 KLSKV
-35 IVKLRYVILIAAVAL
+35 IVKLRYIILILAFAL
-50 LIPSAIGYFN
+50 LVPSAIGYFN

-106 AKLKSNIENVDHVD
+106 AKLKSNIENVDHVA

-133 PMEMLPSDVYEAFNS
+133 PMTMLPKDVYDAFNS
-148 GDATMMFVVFD
+148 GDATMMFVIFD
-159 SGTSEDCTM
+159 EGTSADATM
-168 DAIEEIRKI
+168 DAIEDIRKV

-199 KETPIYVGIAV
+199 AETPIYVGIAV

-237 IVYNMGSNVFKGEIS
+237 IVYNMGTNVFKGEIS

-274 WHSYQEE
+274 WHSYEEE
-281 LEKTSDKNEAMA
+281 LEKIGNKDKKEAMA

-342 CVTILPSMV
+342 CVTILPSMI
-351 LVFDGLIE
+351 LVFDKVIE
-359 KTKHKPLMP
+359 KTRHKPLMP
-368 EFDRLPKFIAKHYL
+368 EFTRLPKAIAKFYPV
-382 AFFAIFLALIVPA
+382 FFAVFLALLVPA
-395 LYGNNHTSVY
+395 IYGNEHTNVY
-405 YDLTQTLPDSLESV
+405 YDLTQTLPDKLESV

-426 KNFDMNSAYMLL
+426 AKFDMNSAYMLL
-438 VDKNLDSA
+438 IDKNLDEA
-446 SMNQMIK
+446 STQQMIK
-453 ELKNTDGILSVLG
+453 ELKNTDGILTVLG
-466 ADSIVGPAFPKE
+466 ADTVIGPSIPREFIPK
-478 LMPDDLLS
+478 DLLA
-486 DLESDEWKM
+486 DLESDDWKL

-505 SDEINEQIT
+505 SDEINDQIA
-514 KVDSIVKSYD
+514 KVDRIVKSYD

-538 LITITDHD
+538 LINITAHD
-546 FQVVNMVSIG
+546 FKVVNAVSIG

-585 NMGLPYYTNTTIPFI
+585 NMGLPYYTGTTIPFI

-617 ILMTTRYLNERS
+617 ILMTTRYLSERKN
-629 SGHDKKEATL
+629 GHDKKEATL
-639 IALSTSMKSVIV
+639 ISLSTGMKSVIV

-673 SLCML
+673 SLCNL

-683 IISMFT
+683 IVSMFT

-696 MYMLFDKLI
+696 MYMIFDRLI
-705 MRTTFGLQTEEKE
+705 IKTTFGMKGVDVPKGHLHE
-718 HHHFG
+718 F
-723 DMIHRHKVA
+723 IHDHMHRIA

>member
-1 MVISVIYH
+1 M
-9 NTESDHWS
+9 
-17 IIIFE
+17 
-22 KRGVGVM
+22 K
-29 NKLSNL
+29 KLSEVIVRLRYIIL
-35 IVKLRYVILIAAVAL
+35 IVAMAL
-50 LIPSAIGYFN
+50 LIPSAVGYLK

-91 SFVLYVAEGMEEKDV
+91 AFVLYVAEGMEEKDV
-106 AKLKSNIENVDHVD
+106 AALKANIEKVDHVAD
-120 KVLWYDS
+120 VIWYDS
-127 VMDLSV
+127 IMDLSV
-133 PMEMLPSDVYEAFNS
+133 PMEMIPSEVYEAFNS
-148 GDATMMFVVFD
+148 GDATMMFVIFD
-159 SGTSEDCTM
+159 DGTSADGTM

-177 SNKQCFM
+177 SDKQCFM

-190 VTDTKNLAM
+190 VTDTKNMAM
-199 KETPIYVGIAV
+199 KETPIYVGVAV
-210 LLAVI
+210 LLAVV

-237 IVYNMGSNVFKGEIS
+237 IVYNMGTNIFKGEIS

-281 LEKTSDKNEAMA
+281 LEKGGDKKDAMA

-304 GSSITTVAGFVA
+304 GSSITTIAGFVA

-332 AKGVVFGVIG
+332 AKGVIFGVIG
-342 CVTILPSMV
+342 CVTILPSMI
-351 LVFDGLIE
+351 LVFDNLIE

-368 EFDRLPKFIAKHYL
+368 EFNRLPKFIAKHYL
-382 AFFAIFLALIVPA
+382 AFFAIFLALLFPA
-395 LYGNNHTSVY
+395 IYGNNHTSVY

-419 QGANEVD
+419 QGAKEVD
-426 KNFDMNSAYMLL
+426 EKFDMNSAYMLL
-438 VDKNLDSA
+438 IDKNLDTA
-446 SMNQMIK
+446 SMTQMIS
-453 ELKNTDGILSVLG
+453 ELKETDGILSVLG
-466 ADSIVGPAFPKE
+466 TDSILGPAFPRSFIPE
-478 LMPDDLLS
+478 DLLK

-505 SDEINEQIT
+505 SDEINDQIA

-538 LITITDHD
+538 LITITNHD
-546 FQVVNMVSIG
+546 FQVVNFVSIG

-565 LKSVSLPFILVAVIE
+565 LKSASLPFILVAVIE

-585 NMGLPYYTNTTIPFI
+585 NMGLPYYTKTVIPFI

-617 ILMTTRYLNERS
+617 ILMTTRYLYERKN
-629 SGHDKKEATL
+629 GHDKKEATL

-696 MYMLFDKLI
+696 MYMIFDGLI
-705 MRTTFGLQTEEKE
+705 MRTTFGMHTEEKKE
-718 HHHFG
+718 HHHG
-723 DMIHRHKVA
+723 NIIHWHKVA

>member
-1 MVISVIYH
+1 
-9 NTESDHWS
+9 
-17 IIIFE
+17 
-22 KRGVGVM
+22 M
-29 NKLSNL
+29 NKLSHL
-35 IVKLRYVILIAAVAL
+35 IVKLRYVILIAAIAL
-50 LIPSAIGYFN
+50 LIPAAAGYFN
-60 TRVNYDILTYLPKDI
+60 TRVNYDILTYLPKEI
-75 ETMKGQ
+75 ETMQGQ

-91 SFVLYVAEGMEEKDV
+91 SFVLYVVEGMEEKDV
-106 AKLKSNIENVDHVD
+106 ANLKSQIEKVDHVAD
-120 KVLWYDS
+120 VVWYDS

-133 PMEMLPSDVYEAFNS
+133 PMEMLPTEVYDAFNS
-148 GDATMMFVVFD
+148 DDSTMMFIVFD
-159 SGTSEDCTM
+159 EGTSADATM
-168 DAIEEIRKI
+168 DAIENIRKI

-190 VTDTKNLAM
+190 VTDTKNMA
-199 KETPIYVGIAV
+199 KAETPIYVGIAV

-215 VLSLTMDSYLIPLFF
+215 VLSLTMDSYLIPVFF

-237 IVYNMGSNVFKGEIS
+237 IVYNMGTNVFKGEIS

-281 LEKTSDKNEAMA
+281 LDKNDNKMDAMA
-293 NAITATFQSVI
+293 NAISATFQSVI

-332 AKGVVFGVIG
+332 AKGVIFGVIG
-342 CVTILPSMV
+342 CVTILPSMI
-351 LVFDGLIE
+351 LIFDNLIE

-368 EFDRLPKFIAKHYL
+368 EFNRIPKFVAKHYGI
-382 AFFAIFLALIVPA
+382 FFAIFLVLLFPA
-395 LYGNNHTSVY
+395 IYGNNHTSVY
-405 YDLTQTLPDSLESV
+405 YDLTQTLPDKLESV
-419 QGANEVD
+419 QGANKVD
-426 KNFDMNSAYMLL
+426 EEFEMNSAYMLL

-453 ELKNTDGILSVLG
+453 ELKNTDGILSVLST
-466 ADSIVGPAFPKE
+466 DSLIGPAFPRSFI
-478 LMPDDLLS
+478 PDDLLS
-486 DLESDEWKM
+486 DLESDQWKL

-505 SDEINEQIT
+505 SDEINNQIET
-514 KVDSIVKSYD
+514 VNTIVKSYD

-538 LITITDHD
+538 LINITNHD
-546 FQVVNMVSIG
+546 FQVVNTVSIG

-585 NMGLPYYTNTTIPFI
+585 NMGLPFYTHTTIPFI

-617 ILMTTRYLNERS
+617 ILMTTRYLSERKA
-629 SGHDKKEATL
+629 GHDKKEATL
-639 IALSTSMKSVIV
+639 IALSTSMKSVVV

-673 SLCML
+673 SLCNL

-696 MYMLFDKLI
+696 MYMIFDKLI
-705 MRTTFGLQTEEKE
+705 MRTTFGMNVDTDHRPHL
-718 HHHFG
+718 G
-723 DMIHRHKVA
+723 DRLHRHKAA

>member
-1 MVISVIYH
+1 
-9 NTESDHWS
+9 
-17 IIIFE
+17 
-22 KRGVGVM
+22 M
-29 NKLSNL
+29 NKLSQL
-35 IVKLRYVILIAAVAL
+35 IVKLRYVILAVAFAL

-91 SFVLYVAEGMEEKDV
+91 AFVLYVAEGMEEKDV
-106 AKLKSNIENVDHVD
+106 ANLKSQIEQVDHVSD
-120 KVLWYDS
+120 VIWYDS
-127 VMDLSV
+127 VMDISV
-133 PMEMLPSDVYEAFNS
+133 PMEMLPDRVYEAFNS
-148 GDATMMFVVFD
+148 DNATMMFIIFD
-159 SGTSEDCTM
+159 EGTSADGTM
-168 DAIEEIRKI
+168 QAIEDIRKV

-190 VTDTKNLAM
+190 VTDTKNMAE

-230 LLSIGMA
+230 LTSIGMA
-237 IVYNMGSNVFKGEIS
+237 IVYNMGTNVFKGEIS

-281 LEKTSDKNEAMA
+281 LENNDDKKDAMA
-293 NAITATFQSVI
+293 KAISATFTSVI
-304 GSSITTVAGFVA
+304 GSSITTIAGFIA

-342 CVTILPSMV
+342 CVTILPSMI
-351 LVFDGLIE
+351 LVFDKLIE

-368 EFDRLPKFIAKHYL
+368 EFVKIPEFVSKHYL
-382 AFFAIFLALIVPA
+382 VFFLVFLALITPA
-395 LYGNNHTSVY
+395 VYGNNHASVY
-405 YDLTQTLPDSLESV
+405 YDLTQTLPDTLESV
-419 QGANEVD
+419 QGANKVD
-426 KNFDMNSAYMLL
+426 EEFEMNSAYMLL
-438 VDKNLDSA
+438 VDKNLDTA
-446 SMNQMIK
+446 QMNQMIH

-466 ADSIVGPAFPKE
+466 TDSLMGPSLPREFIPE
-478 LMPDDLLS
+478 DLLS

-505 SDEINEQIT
+505 SDEINNQIAT
-514 KVDSIVKSYD
+514 VDKIVKSYD
-524 PKAMVVGEAPCTKD
+524 PDAMVVGEAPCTKD
-538 LITITDHD
+538 LINITNHD
-546 FQVVNMVSIG
+546 FQVVNTVSIG

-565 LKSVSLPFILVAVIE
+565 LKSASLPFILVAVIE

-585 NMGLPYYTNTTIPFI
+585 NMGLPYYTQTTIPFI

-617 ILMTTRYLNERS
+617 ILMTTRYLNERKT
-629 SGHDKKEATL
+629 GHDKKEATL
-639 IALSTSMKSVIV
+639 IALTTSMKSVIV

-673 SLCML
+673 SLCNL

-683 IISMFT
+683 IISMIT
-689 VLLVLPA
+689 VILVLPA
-696 MYMLFDKLI
+696 MYMIFDGLI
-705 MRTTFGLQTEEKE
+705 MRTTYGMKADTPKPHNGG
-718 HHHFG
+718 HHGGHLLH
-723 DMIHRHKVA
+723 IHKVA

>member
-1 MVISVIYH
+1 
-9 NTESDHWS
+9 
-17 IIIFE
+17 
-22 KRGVGVM
+22 M
-29 NKLSNL
+29 NKLSHL
-35 IVKLRYVILIAAVAL
+35 IVKLRYVILIVAFAL

-60 TRVNYDILTYLPKDI
+60 TRVNYDILTYLPGDI

-91 SFVLYVAEGMEEKDV
+91 AFVLYVAEGMDEKDV
-106 AKLKSNIENVDHVD
+106 SNLKAEIEKVDHVSD
-120 KVLWYDS
+120 VIWYDS
-127 VMDLSV
+127 VMDISV
-133 PMEMLPSDVYEAFNS
+133 PMEMLPDRVYEAFNS
-148 GDATMMFVVFD
+148 DDATMMFIIFD
-159 SGTSEDCTM
+159 EGTSADGTM
-168 DAIEEIRKI
+168 QAIEDIRKL

-190 VTDTKNLAM
+190 VTDTKNMAE

-237 IVYNMGSNVFKGEIS
+237 IVYNMGTNIFKGEIS

-281 LEKTSDKNEAMA
+281 LADNSDKKDAMA
-293 NAITATFQSVI
+293 KAISATFTSVI
-304 GSSITTVAGFVA
+304 GSSITTIAGFVA

-325 LDLGVVM
+325 LDLGIVM

-351 LVFDGLIE
+351 LVFDNLIE

-368 EFDRLPKFIAKHYL
+368 EFVKIPQFVSKHYL
-382 AFFAIFLALIVPA
+382 AFFFVFLALLAPA
-395 LYGNNHTSVY
+395 IYGNNHASVY

-419 QGANEVD
+419 QGANKVD
-426 KNFDMNSAYMLL
+426 EEFDMNSAYMLL
-438 VDKNLDSA
+438 VDKNLDTA
-446 SMNQMIK
+446 QMNMMIH
-453 ELKNTDGILSVLG
+453 ELKDTDGILSVLG
-466 ADSIVGPAFPKE
+466 TDSLMGPSFPRE
-478 LMPDDLLS
+478 FIPEDLLS
-486 DLESDEWKM
+486 DLESDQWKM
-495 VLLTTDYKIA
+495 VLLTTNYKIA
-505 SDEINEQIT
+505 SDEINNQIAT
-514 KVDSIVKSYD
+514 VDKIVKSYD
-524 PKAMVVGEAPCTKD
+524 PHAMVVGEAPCTKD
-538 LITITDHD
+538 LINITNHD
-546 FQVVNMVSIG
+546 FQVVNTVSIG

-565 LKSVSLPFILVAVIE
+565 LKSASLPFILVAVIE

-585 NMGLPYYTNTTIPFI
+585 NMGLPYYTQTTIPFI

-617 ILMTTRYLNERS
+617 ILMTTRYLNERK

-673 SLCML
+673 SLCNL

-689 VLLVLPA
+689 VILVLPA
-696 MYMLFDKLI
+696 MYMIFDGLI
-705 MRTTFGLQTEEKE
+705 MRTTFGMKADEPRP
-718 HHHFG
+718 HNGGHHFH
-723 DMIHRHKVA
+723 IHKVA

>member
-1 MVISVIYH
+1 
-9 NTESDHWS
+9 
-17 IIIFE
+17 
-22 KRGVGVM
+22 M
-29 NKLSNL
+29 NKLSHL
-35 IVKLRYVILIAAVAL
+35 IVKLRYVILIAAIAL
-50 LIPSAIGYFN
+50 LIPAAAGYFN
-60 TRVNYDILTYLPKDI
+60 TRVNYDILTYLPKEI
-75 ETMKGQ
+75 ETMQGQ

-91 SFVLYVAEGMEEKDV
+91 SFVLYVVEGMEEKDV
-106 AKLKSNIENVDHVD
+106 ANLKSQIEKVDHVAD
-120 KVLWYDS
+120 VVWYDS

-133 PMEMLPSDVYEAFNS
+133 PMEMLPTEVYDAFNS
-148 GDATMMFVVFD
+148 DDSTMMFIVFD
-159 SGTSEDCTM
+159 EGTSADATM
-168 DAIEEIRKI
+168 DAIENIRKI

-190 VTDTKNLAM
+190 VTDTKNMA
-199 KETPIYVGIAV
+199 KAETPIYVGIAV

-215 VLSLTMDSYLIPLFF
+215 VLSLTMDSYLIPVFF

-237 IVYNMGSNVFKGEIS
+237 IVYNMGTNVFKGEIS

-281 LEKTSDKNEAMA
+281 LDKNDNKMDAMA
-293 NAITATFQSVI
+293 NAISATFQSVI

-332 AKGVVFGVIG
+332 AKGVIFGVIG
-342 CVTILPSMV
+342 CVTILPSMI
-351 LVFDGLIE
+351 LIFDNLIE

-368 EFDRLPKFIAKHYL
+368 EFNRIPKFVARHYGI
-382 AFFAIFLALIVPA
+382 FFAIFLVLLFPA
-395 LYGNNHTSVY
+395 IYGNNHTSVY
-405 YDLTQTLPDSLESV
+405 YDLTQTLPDKLESV
-419 QGANEVD
+419 QGANKVD
-426 KNFDMNSAYMLL
+426 EEFDMNSAYMLL

-453 ELKNTDGILSVLG
+453 ELKNTDGILSVLST
-466 ADSIVGPAFPKE
+466 DSLIGPAFPRSFI
-478 LMPDDLLS
+478 PDDLLS
-486 DLESDEWKM
+486 DLESDQWKL

-505 SDEINEQIT
+505 SDEINNQIET
-514 KVDSIVKSYD
+514 VNTIVKSYD

-538 LITITDHD
+538 LINITNHD
-546 FQVVNMVSIG
+546 FQVVNTVSIG

-585 NMGLPYYTNTTIPFI
+585 NMGLPFYTHTTIPFI

-617 ILMTTRYLNERS
+617 ILMTTRYLSERKA
-629 SGHDKKEATL
+629 GHDKKEATL
-639 IALSTSMKSVIV
+639 IALSTSMKSVVV

-673 SLCML
+673 SLCNL

-696 MYMLFDKLI
+696 MYMIFDKLI
-705 MRTTFGLQTEEKE
+705 MRTTFGMNVDTDHRPHL
-718 HHHFG
+718 G
-723 DMIHRHKVA
+723 DRLHRHKAA

>member
-1 MVISVIYH
+1 
-9 NTESDHWS
+9 
-17 IIIFE
+17 
-22 KRGVGVM
+22 M
-29 NKLSNL
+29 NKLSHL
-35 IVKLRYVILIAAVAL
+35 IVKLRYVILIVAIAL
-50 LIPSAIGYFN
+50 LIPAAAGYFN
-60 TRVNYDILTYLPKDI
+60 TRVNYDILTYLPKEI
-75 ETMKGQ
+75 ETMQGQ

-91 SFVLYVAEGMEEKDV
+91 SFVLYVVEGMEEKDV
-106 AKLKSNIENVDHVD
+106 ANLKSQIEKVDHVAD
-120 KVLWYDS
+120 VVWYDS

-133 PMEMLPSDVYEAFNS
+133 PMEMLPTEVYDAFNS
-148 GDATMMFVVFD
+148 DDATMMFIVFD
-159 SGTSEDCTM
+159 EGTSADATM
-168 DAIEEIRKI
+168 DAIENIRKI

-190 VTDTKNLAM
+190 VTDTKNMAM
-199 KETPIYVGIAV
+199 AETPIYVGIAV

-215 VLSLTMDSYLIPLFF
+215 VLSLTMDSYLIPVFF

-237 IVYNMGSNVFKGEIS
+237 IVYNMGTNVFKGEIS

-281 LEKTSDKNEAMA
+281 LDKNDNKMDAMA
-293 NAITATFQSVI
+293 NAISATFQSVI

-332 AKGVVFGVIG
+332 AKGVIFGVIG
-342 CVTILPSMV
+342 CVTILPSMI
-351 LVFDGLIE
+351 LIFDNLIE

-368 EFDRLPKFIAKHYL
+368 EFNRIPKFVARHYGI
-382 AFFAIFLALIVPA
+382 FFAIFLVLLFPA
-395 LYGNNHTSVY
+395 IYGNNHTSVY
-405 YDLTQTLPDSLESV
+405 YDLTQTLPDKLESV
-419 QGANEVD
+419 QGAKKVD
-426 KNFDMNSAYMLL
+426 EEFEMNSAYMLL

-453 ELKNTDGILSVLG
+453 ELKNTDGILSVLST
-466 ADSIVGPAFPKE
+466 DSLIGPAFPRSFI
-478 LMPDDLLS
+478 PDDLLS
-486 DLESDEWKM
+486 DLESDQWKL

-505 SDEINEQIT
+505 SDEINNQIGT
-514 KVDSIVKSYD
+514 VNTIVKSYD

-538 LITITDHD
+538 LINITNHD
-546 FQVVNMVSIG
+546 FQVVNTVSIG

-585 NMGLPYYTNTTIPFI
+585 NMGLPFYTHTTIPFI

-617 ILMTTRYLNERS
+617 ILMTTRYLSERKA
-629 SGHDKKEATL
+629 GHDKKEATL
-639 IALSTSMKSVIV
+639 IALSTSMKSVVV

-673 SLCML
+673 SLCNL

-696 MYMLFDKLI
+696 MYMIFDKLI
-705 MRTTFGLQTEEKE
+705 MRTTFGMNVDTDHRPHL
-718 HHHFG
+718 G
-723 DMIHRHKVA
+723 DRLHRHKAA

>member
-1 MVISVIYH
+1 
-9 NTESDHWS
+9 
-17 IIIFE
+17 
-22 KRGVGVM
+22 M
-29 NKLSNL
+29 NKLSHL
-35 IVKLRYVILIAAVAL
+35 IVKLRYVILIAAIAL
-50 LIPSAIGYFN
+50 LVPSAIGYFN

-106 AKLKSNIENVDHVD
+106 ANLKSKIENVDHVAD
-120 KVLWYDS
+120 VIWYDS

-133 PMEMLPSDVYEAFNS
+133 PMEMLPTEVYDAFNS
-148 GDATMMFVVFD
+148 DDATMMFVVFD
-159 SGTSEDCTM
+159 EGTSSDGTM
-168 DAIEEIRKI
+168 QAIEDIRKI
-177 SNKQCFM
+177 SDKQCFM

-190 VTDTKNLAM
+190 VTDTKNMAE

-237 IVYNMGSNVFKGEIS
+237 IVYNMGTNVFKGEIS

-281 LEKTSDKNEAMA
+281 LERNDDKKDAMA
-293 NAITATFQSVI
+293 NAISATFTSVL
-304 GSSITTVAGFVA
+304 GSSITTVAGFIA
-316 LCFMSFTLG
+316 LMFMSFTLG
-325 LDLGVVM
+325 LDLGIVM

-342 CVTILPSMV
+342 CITILPSMI
-351 LVFDGLIE
+351 LVFDNLIE

-368 EFDRLPKFIAKHYL
+368 EFNRIPKFVAKHYL
-382 AFFAIFLALIVPA
+382 AFLAIFLVLLYPA
-395 LYGNNHTSVY
+395 IYGNNHTSVY

-426 KNFDMNSAYMLL
+426 EKFEMNSAYMLL

-453 ELKNTDGILSVLG
+453 ELKETDGILSVLG
-466 ADSIVGPAFPKE
+466 TDSLLGPALPREFIPEDALDK
-478 LMPDDLLS
+478 
-486 DLESDEWKM
+486 LESDEWKM

-505 SDEINEQIT
+505 SDEINAQINQ
-514 KVDSIVKSYD
+514 VDKIVKSYD

-538 LITITDHD
+538 LINITNHD
-546 FQVVNMVSIG
+546 FNVVNTVSIG

-585 NMGLPYYTNTTIPFI
+585 NMGLPFYTKTTIPFI

-617 ILMTTRYLNERS
+617 ILMTTRYLNERKN
-629 SGHDKKEATL
+629 GHDKKEATL

-673 SLCML
+673 SLCNL

-696 MYMLFDKLI
+696 MYMLFDWLI
-705 MRTTFGLQTEEKE
+705 VKTTFGMKGVEAVHHE

-723 DMIHRHKVA
+723 DFIHHAA

>member
-1 MVISVIYH
+1 M
-9 NTESDHWS
+9 
-17 IIIFE
+17 
-22 KRGVGVM
+22 KG
-29 NKLSNL
+29 LSHL
-35 IVKLRYVILIAAVAL
+35 IVKLRYVILIVAIGL
-50 LIPSAIGYFN
+50 LIPAAIGYFN

-81 DILLDQFGTG
+81 DVLLDQFGTG
-91 SFVLYVAEGMEEKDV
+91 AFVLYVAEGMEEKDV
-106 AKLKSNIENVDHVD
+106 ANLKAEIENVDHVSD
-120 KVLWYDS
+120 VLWYDS
-127 VMDLSV
+127 IMDISI
-133 PMEMLPSDVYEAFNS
+133 PMEMMPNEVYEAFNS
-148 GDATMMFVVFD
+148 DDATMMFVIFD
-159 SGTSEDCTM
+159 DGTSADGTM

-215 VLSLTMDSYLIPLFF
+215 VLSLTMDSFLIPLFF

-237 IVYNMGSNVFKGEIS
+237 IVYNMGTNVFKGEIS

-281 LEKTSDKNEAMA
+281 QEKTDDKRDAMA
-293 NAITATFQSVI
+293 NAISATFQSVL
-304 GSSITTVAGFVA
+304 GSSITTIAGFVA

-332 AKGVVFGVIG
+332 AKGVIFGVIG
-342 CVTILPSMV
+342 CVTILPSMI
-351 LVFDGLIE
+351 LVFDKLIE

-368 EFDRLPKFIAKHYL
+368 EFVRIPKFISKYYI
-382 AFFAIFLALIVPA
+382 AFFVVFLALIGPA
-395 LYGNNHTSVY
+395 IYGNNHTTVY
-405 YDLTQTLPDSLESV
+405 YDLTQTLPDFLESV
-419 QGANEVD
+419 QGANKVD
-426 KNFDMNSAYMLL
+426 EKFEMNSAYMLL
-438 VDKNLDSA
+438 VDKNLDTA
-446 SMNQMIK
+446 SMTEMIK
-453 ELKNTDGILSVLG
+453 EIKATDGIISVLG
-466 ADSIVGPAFPKE
+466 TDSIFGPAFPRE
-478 LMPDDLLS
+478 FVPEDLMS
-486 DLESDEWKM
+486 DLESDDWKM

-505 SDEINEQIT
+505 SDEINNQINA
-514 KVDSIVKSYD
+514 VDKIVKSYD

-538 LITITDHD
+538 LISITAHD
-546 FQVVNMVSIG
+546 FKVVNFVSIG

-565 LKSVSLPFILVAVIE
+565 LKSISLPFILVAVIE

-585 NMGLPYYTNTTIPFI
+585 NMGLPCYTGTVIPFI

-629 SGHDKKEATL
+629 AGHDKKEATL

-689 VLLVLPA
+689 VILLLPA
-696 MYMLFDKLI
+696 MYMLFDWVI
-705 MRTTFGLQTEEKE
+705 MKTTFGMNTVQAERDHNISYLL
-718 HHHFG
+718 
-723 DMIHRHKVA
+723 HRHGVV

>member
-1 MVISVIYH
+1 
-9 NTESDHWS
+9 
-17 IIIFE
+17 
-22 KRGVGVM
+22 M
-29 NKLSNL
+29 NKLSHL
-35 IVKLRYVILIAAVAL
+35 IVKLRYVILIVAFAL

-60 TRVNYDILTYLPKDI
+60 TRVNYDILTYLPGDI

-91 SFVLYVAEGMEEKDV
+91 AFVLYVAEGMDEKTV
-106 AKLKSNIENVDHVD
+106 SGLKAEIEKVDHVAD
-120 KVLWYDS
+120 VIWYDS
-127 VMDLSV
+127 VMDISV
-133 PMEMLPSDVYEAFNS
+133 PMEMLPDKVYEAFNS
-148 GDATMMFVVFD
+148 DNATMMFIVFD
-159 SGTSEDCTM
+159 EGTSSDGTM
-168 DAIEEIRKI
+168 QAIEDIRKV

-184 SGMSAI
+184 AGMSAI
-190 VTDTKNLAM
+190 VTDTKNMAE

-230 LLSIGMA
+230 ILSIGMA
-237 IVYNMGSNVFKGEIS
+237 IVYNMGTNVFKGEIS

-281 LEKTSDKNEAMA
+281 LAQNDDKKDAMA
-293 NAITATFQSVI
+293 KAISATFTSVI
-304 GSSITTVAGFVA
+304 GSSITTIAGFIA

-342 CVTILPSMV
+342 CVTILPSMI
-351 LVFDGLIE
+351 LVFDNLIE

-368 EFDRLPKFIAKHYL
+368 EFVKIPQFVSKHYL
-382 AFFAIFLALIVPA
+382 VFFAIFLALIFPA
-395 LYGNNHTSVY
+395 VYGNNHTSVY
-405 YDLTQTLPDSLESV
+405 YDLTQTLPDTLESV
-419 QGANEVD
+419 QGANKVD
-426 KNFDMNSAYMLL
+426 EEFDMNSAYMLL
-438 VDKNLDSA
+438 VDKNLDTA
-446 SMNQMIK
+446 QMNQMIH
-453 ELKNTDGILSVLG
+453 ELENTDGILSVLG
-466 ADSIVGPAFPKE
+466 TDSLLGPSFPRE
-478 LMPDDLLS
+478 FIPEDLLS

-505 SDEINEQIT
+505 SDEINNQIT
-514 KVDSIVKSYD
+514 SVDKIVKKYD

-538 LITITDHD
+538 LINITNHD
-546 FQVVNMVSIG
+546 FQVVNAVSIG

-565 LKSVSLPFILVAVIE
+565 LKSVSLPFILVSVIE

-585 NMGLPYYTNTTIPFI
+585 NMGLPYYTQTTIPFI

-617 ILMTTRYLNERS
+617 ILMTTRYLNERNA
-629 SGHDKKEATL
+629 GHDKKESVLITL
-639 IALSTSMKSVIV
+639 TTCMKSVIV

-673 SLCML
+673 SLCNL

-689 VLLVLPA
+689 VILVLPA
-696 MYMLFDKLI
+696 MYMIFDGLI
-705 MRTTFGLQTEEKE
+705 MRTTFGMNKDVLRPHGGDG
-718 HHHFG
+718 HHHHHHH
-723 DMIHRHKVA
+723 IHKVA

>member
-1 MVISVIYH
+1 
-9 NTESDHWS
+9 
-17 IIIFE
+17 
-22 KRGVGVM
+22 M
-29 NKLSNL
+29 NKLSHL
-35 IVKLRYVILIAAVAL
+35 IVKLRYVILIVAVAL
-50 LIPSAIGYFN
+50 LIPSAIGYFS
-60 TRVNYDILTYLPKDI
+60 TRVNYDILTYLPGDI

-106 AKLKSNIENVDHVD
+106 ANLKSNIEKVDHVAD
-120 KVLWYDS
+120 VIWYDS
-127 VMDLSV
+127 IMDLSV
-133 PMEMLPSDVYEAFNS
+133 PMEMLPSEVYDAFNS
-148 GDATMMFVVFD
+148 KDATLMFIIFD
-159 SGTSEDCTM
+159 EGTSSDGTM
-168 DAIEEIRKI
+168 QAIEDIRKI

-190 VTDTKNLAM
+190 VTDTKNMAE

-210 LLAVI
+210 LLAVV

-237 IVYNMGSNVFKGEIS
+237 IVYNMGTNVFKGEIS

-281 LEKTSDKNEAMA
+281 LEEKDDKYDAMA
-293 NAITATFQSVI
+293 NAISATFISVI
-304 GSSITTVAGFVA
+304 GSSITTVAGFIA

-332 AKGVVFGVIG
+332 AKGVVFGVLG
-342 CVTILPSMV
+342 CITILPSMI
-351 LVFDGLIE
+351 LVFDKAIE
-359 KTKHKPLMP
+359 KTRHKPLMP
-368 EFDRLPKFIAKHYL
+368 EFVKIPRFVAKHYL
-382 AFFAIFLALIVPA
+382 AFFFIFLALLFPA
-395 LYGNNHTSVY
+395 IYGNNHTSVY
-405 YDLTQTLPDSLESV
+405 YDLTQTLPDTLESV

-426 KNFDMNSAYMLL
+426 AKFDMNSAYMLL

-453 ELKNTDGILSVLG
+453 ELKNTDGILAVLG
-466 ADSIVGPAFPKE
+466 TDSIIGPSLPREFIPE
-478 LMPDDLLS
+478 DLLS

-495 VLLTTDYKIA
+495 ILLTTDYKIA
-505 SDEINEQIT
+505 SDEINGQISE
-514 KVDSIVKSYD
+514 VDRIVKSYD

-538 LITITDHD
+538 LITITNHD
-546 FQVVNMVSIG
+546 FQVVNTVSIG

-565 LKSVSLPFILVAVIE
+565 LKSASLPFILVAVIE

-585 NMGLPYYTNTTIPFI
+585 NMGLPYYTHTTIPFI

-617 ILMTTRYLNERS
+617 ILMTTRYLSERK
-629 SGHDKKEATL
+629 SGKDKKEATL
-639 IALSTSMKSVIV
+639 TALTTSMKSVIV

-673 SLCML
+673 SLCNL

-696 MYMLFDKLI
+696 MYMLFDGLI
-705 MRTTFGLQTEEKE
+705 MKTTFGMGDAPMPE
-718 HHHFG
+718 HHGG
-723 DMIHRHKVA
+723 DFLHRHKVA

>member
-1 MVISVIYH
+1 
-9 NTESDHWS
+9 
-17 IIIFE
+17 
-22 KRGVGVM
+22 M
-29 NKLSNL
+29 NKLSQL
-35 IVKLRYVILIAAVAL
+35 IVKLRYVILALAIAL
-50 LIPSAIGYFN
+50 LIPAAIGYFN

-106 AKLKSNIENVDHVD
+106 ANLKSNIEKVDHVSD
-120 KVLWYDS
+120 VLWYDS
-127 VMDLSV
+127 LMDLSI
-133 PMEMLPSDVYEAFNS
+133 PMEMIPDDVYKAFNAD
-148 GDATMMFVVFD
+148 DATMMFIIFD
-159 SGTSEDCTM
+159 EGTSSDGTM
-168 DAIEEIRKI
+168 QAIEDIRKV

-190 VTDTKNLAM
+190 VTDTKNMAE

-237 IVYNMGSNVFKGEIS
+237 IVYNMGTNVFKGEIS

-281 LEKTSDKNEAMA
+281 LQQTDDKKEAMA
-293 NAITATFQSVI
+293 KAISATFTSVL

-332 AKGVVFGVIG
+332 AKGVVFGVVG
-342 CVTILPSMV
+342 CVTILPSMI
-351 LVFDGLIE
+351 LIFDKWIE

-368 EFDRLPKFIAKHYL
+368 EFVKIPEFVAHHYGV
-382 AFFAIFLALIVPA
+382 FFAIFLVLIIPA
-395 LYGNNHTSVY
+395 IYGNNHTSVY
-405 YDLTQTLPDSLESV
+405 YDLTQTLPDTLESV
-419 QGANEVD
+419 QGANKVD
-426 KNFDMNSAYMLL
+426 EKFDMNSAYMLL
-438 VDKNLDSA
+438 VDKNLDTA
-446 SMNQMIK
+446 SMNQMVK
-453 ELKNTDGILSVLG
+453 ELKNTDGIISVLG
-466 ADSIVGPAFPKE
+466 TDSILGPAFPRQFLPE
-478 LMPDDLLS
+478 DLLS
-486 DLESDEWKM
+486 DLESDQWKM

-505 SDEINEQIT
+505 SDEINNQIAT
-514 KVDSIVKSYD
+514 VDKIVKGYD
-524 PKAMVVGEAPCTKD
+524 PNAMVVGEAPCTKD
-538 LITITDHD
+538 LINITNHD
-546 FQVVNMVSIG
+546 FQVVNTVSIG

-585 NMGLPYYTNTTIPFI
+585 NMGLPYYTQTTIPFI

-617 ILMTTRYLNERS
+617 ILMTTRYLNEREAGNS
-629 SGHDKKEATL
+629 KKEATL

-673 SLCML
+673 SLCNL

-689 VLLVLPA
+689 VILVLPA
-696 MYMLFDKLI
+696 MYMIFDGVI
-705 MRTTFGLQTEEKE
+705 MRTTFGMHADSPKPHDGG
-718 HHHFG
+718 HHLLNF
-723 DMIHRHKVA
+723 RKAA

>member
-1 MVISVIYH
+1 
-9 NTESDHWS
+9 
-17 IIIFE
+17 
-22 KRGVGVM
+22 M
-29 NKLSNL
+29 NKLSHL
-35 IVKLRYVILIAAVAL
+35 IVKLRYVILIAAIAL
-50 LIPSAIGYFN
+50 LVPSAIGYFN

-106 AKLKSNIENVDHVD
+106 ANLKSKIENVDHVAD
-120 KVLWYDS
+120 VIWYDS

-133 PMEMLPSDVYEAFNS
+133 PMEMLPTEVYDAFNS
-148 GDATMMFVVFD
+148 DDATMMFVVFD
-159 SGTSEDCTM
+159 EGTSSDGTM
-168 DAIEEIRKI
+168 QAIEDIRKI
-177 SNKQCFM
+177 SDKQCFM

-190 VTDTKNLAM
+190 VTDTKNMAE

-237 IVYNMGSNVFKGEIS
+237 IVYNMGTNVFKGEIS

-281 LEKTSDKNEAMA
+281 LERNDDKKDAMA
-293 NAITATFQSVI
+293 NAISATFTSVL
-304 GSSITTVAGFVA
+304 GSSITTVAGFIA
-316 LCFMSFTLG
+316 LMFMSFTLG
-325 LDLGVVM
+325 LDLGIVM
-332 AKGVVFGVIG
+332 AKGVIFGVIG
-342 CVTILPSMV
+342 CITILPSMI
-351 LVFDGLIE
+351 LIFDNLIE

-368 EFDRLPKFIAKHYL
+368 EFNRIPKFVAKHYL
-382 AFFAIFLALIVPA
+382 AFLAIFLVLLYPA
-395 LYGNNHTSVY
+395 IYGNNHTSVY

-426 KNFDMNSAYMLL
+426 EKFEMNSAYMLL

-466 ADSIVGPAFPKE
+466 TDSILGPALPREFIPEDALDK
-478 LMPDDLLS
+478 
-486 DLESDEWKM
+486 LESDEWKM

-505 SDEINEQIT
+505 SDEINAQINQ
-514 KVDSIVKSYD
+514 VDKIVKSYD

-538 LITITDHD
+538 LINITNHD
-546 FQVVNMVSIG
+546 FNVVNTVSIG

-585 NMGLPYYTNTTIPFI
+585 NMGLPFYTKTTIPFI

-617 ILMTTRYLNERS
+617 ILMTTRYLNERRN
-629 SGHDKKEATL
+629 GHDKKEATL

-673 SLCML
+673 SLCNL

-696 MYMLFDKLI
+696 MYMLFDWLI
-705 MRTTFGLQTEEKE
+705 VKTTFGMKGVEAVHHE

-723 DMIHRHKVA
+723 DFIHHAA